1 MIINWGCHVSVHQN
15 LWIQKQKLRI
25 HYVGHQC
32 CLLSKK
38 VLSSIPDWSLR
49 VLPRAR
55 FLQVLWL
62 PRHQKHVYDSFWFIL
77 FSCHALS
84 VLKQKILPFPRS
96 LQKASLPWSTTRVF
110 VIIPPEDISVSG
122 GHFSKT
128 YNPVCPRET
137 IRALAG
143 KTNQKTKLILNS
155 TIALVQY
162 RGNFEQVTEPQTSPD
177 EHLVWQLPQSLHE
190 SRECVV
196 LQPLSI
202 PKPKRLTFMSDVSRF
217 PTLTLWHVDAQ
228 R

>member
-128 YNPVCPRET
+128 YILYVLEKQSGLWQER
-137 IRALAG
+137 
-143 KTNQKTKLILNS
+143 QTKKRS
-155 TIALVQY
+155 S
-162 RGNFEQVTEPQTSPD
+162 F
-177 EHLVWQLPQSLHE
+177 
-190 SRECVV
+190 
-196 LQPLSI
+196 SI
-202 PKPKRLTFMSDVSRF
+202 PPLLWFSIEATLNKLLNPKRLLMSTLYGSF
-217 PTLTLWHVDAQ
+217 PNRCMNRESV
-228 R
+228 

>member
-1 MIINWGCHVSVHQN
+1 MLGISAVSSARRSWVRFPTGVCVFSPEPVSSRYSGSPAIRNMYMIRFDLFYFHVMHM
-15 LWIQKQKLRI
+15 
-25 HYVGHQC
+25 
-32 CLLSKK
+32 
-38 VLSSIPDWSLR
+38 
-49 VLPRAR
+49 
-55 FLQVLWL
+55 
-62 PRHQKHVYDSFWFIL
+62 
-77 FSCHALS
+77 S

-202 PKPKRLTFMSDVSRF
+202 PKPKHLTFKSDVSRF